1 VDSLYNWV
9 VFLHVVAAF
18 GFAMSHGVSAAVAI
32 RLRSERELERVRALL
47 DLSQWSTTATYVAL
61 VVLLI
66 AGIAA
71 GFMASL
77 WGRGW
82 IWAAIVLLVLM
93 FAFMFVRASV
103 YYGELRRAAGVAY
116 FDIGARKPMP
126 AVVPDP
132 ARLTQLL
139 ASSRPIELA
148 VIGYL
153 GLLAILWL
161 MLLKPF

>member
-9 VFLHVVAAF
+9 VFVHVVAGFA
-18 GFAMSHGVSAAVAI
+18 FAMSHGVSAAVAI
-32 RLRSERELERVRALL
+32 RLRRERELERVRALL
-47 DLSQWSTTATYVAL
+47 DLSQWSAGGMYGAL
-61 VVLLI
+61 VILLI

-82 IWAAIVLLVLM
+82 IWAAIVLLVV
-93 FAFMFVRASV
+93 MFVAMYARATR
-103 YYGELRRAAGVAY
+103 YFGALRQAAGLPY
-116 FDIGARKPMP
+116 FGAPKGAQP
-126 AVVPDP
+126 AGPNTAEL
-132 ARLTQLL
+132 ARLL
-139 ASSRPIELA
+139 ASPRPIEIA
-148 VIGYL
+148 VIGYA